1 MFETRVRETFSNHG
15 AATAALLLALTA
27 LFVLRVIGQVLV
39 AFCAVT
45 FLPTL
50 DQWDS
55 GLIPYP
61 ILLSVQCVLIVL
73 MVYIAR
79 LVSSAQGFFGV
90 PTPKLG
96 RFLRSFGAVYFL
108 SMLARYVITMTLY
121 PERRWFGHTIPI
133 FFHFVLA
140 AFVLVLARLHLRG
153 AAPAADARGN
163 ARQTAAPNAL
173 RGLPSYS
180 AHSRVVG

>member
-1 MFETRVRETFSNHG
+1 MLETRIRKSFSNQR

-27 LFVLRVIGQVLV
+27 LFVLRVVGQVLV
-39 AFCAVT
+39 AFCGVT

-55 GLIPYP
+55 GLISYP

-79 LVSSAQGFFGV
+79 SVSSAQGFFGV
-90 PTPKLG
+90 PRPKLG
-96 RFLRSFGAVYFL
+96 RFLRSFGVIYFL
-108 SMLARYVITMTLY
+108 SMLARYAITMTFY
-121 PERRWFGHTIPI
+121 PERRWFGYTIPI
-133 FFHFVLA
+133 VFHFVLA
-140 AFVLVLARLHLRG
+140 TFVLVLARLHLRG

-163 ARQTAAPNAL
+163 ARQTAAPDAL

-180 AHSRVVG
+180 VDSRVVG